1 MRTTVQDEGRH
12 FDRQTHAYAEYRV
25 FSRLMGAA
33 GVEGDVTVLVAL
45 KRLDGDAPGAPLVRC
60 EIAVAQRASEVAR
73 VQALGPHPY
82 AAIDR
87 AAVLIGEAVRRQA
100 QRSRATAG

>member
-25 FSRLMGAA
+25 FSKLIGTD
-33 GVEGDVTVLVAL
+33 GVEGDVTVTVAL
-45 KRLDGDAPGAPLVRC
+45 KRLDGDEPGASLVRC
-60 EIAVAQRASEVAR
+60 EIAVAQRSSEVAR

-87 AAVLIGEAVRRQA
+87 AAALIGEAVRRE
-100 QRSRATAG
+100 SKNRARAG